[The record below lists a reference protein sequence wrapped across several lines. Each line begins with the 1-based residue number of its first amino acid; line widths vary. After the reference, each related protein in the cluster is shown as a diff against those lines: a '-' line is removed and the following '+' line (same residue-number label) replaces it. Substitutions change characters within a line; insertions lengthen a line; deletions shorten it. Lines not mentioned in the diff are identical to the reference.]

1 MTRSRSRDP
10 RAGFSLLETLV
21 AFAVFALAALA
32 LINLAGENTR
42 AATHVE
48 TRVLSGI
55 VADNIV
61 VQALTLP
68 NPPAFGEAEGET
80 VMGDRTGRWVQT
92 VATTPDAGM
101 VRIEVRV
108 FDGAQETA
116 RLTAFRDSG
125 A

>member
-68 NPPAFGEAEGET
+68 AATAGTKARALVRHVAE
-80 VMGDRTGRWVQT
+80 RLATG
-92 VATTPDAGM
+92 
-101 VRIEVRV
+101 
-108 FDGAQETA
+108 
-116 RLTAFRDSG
+116 
-125 A
+125 